1 MRESSRKTPQNMII
15 QENVILRPKK
25 VLINGGVIKLA
36 GISRTPQINVNLYR
50 RIVLVFCIMLTNSF
64 KNSTIVECVK
74 IE

>member
-50 RIVLVFCIMLTNSF
+50 RIVFCIMLTNSF